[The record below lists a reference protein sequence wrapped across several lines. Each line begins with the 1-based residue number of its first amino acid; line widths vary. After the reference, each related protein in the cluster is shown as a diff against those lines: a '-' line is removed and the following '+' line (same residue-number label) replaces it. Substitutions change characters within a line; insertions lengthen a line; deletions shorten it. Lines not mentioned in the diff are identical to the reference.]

1 MTLAIETNNCAE
13 LLRFANKDSVR
24 AFLPYARCMVDSLN
38 YEEASKFAIK
48 ALACP
53 GDSIEATLL
62 IEKINGLKE
71 TKQPADNHNTDNGV
85 SDIIPET
92 EDGVLDAIHR
102 NNFGELRRFA
112 EDGEVRTFYPWLNYI
127 LRERIMRK
135 QDIGRT
141 KQ

>member
-1 MTLAIETNNCAE
+1 MTRLLARHKRGKKFVFHRISKYSLTAILVAGGIALTVGLVWLANRQSRTQEELLTLAIETNNCAE

-62 IEKINGLKE
+62 IEKSM
-71 TKQPADNHNTDNGV
+71 V
-85 SDIIPET
+85 
-92 EDGVLDAIHR
+92 
-102 NNFGELRRFA
+102 
-112 EDGEVRTFYPWLNYI
+112 
-127 LRERIMRK
+127 
-135 QDIGRT
+135 
-141 KQ
+141 